1 MATSKPTKK
10 QKEELVQTL
19 KFTPRTYTISVG
31 GYGGETYCG
40 IVDRKIYDYFK
51 AKKIDM
57 EQYAWT
63 WDDDMWKDIP
73 EEMRPFEPGS
83 PYDCDNFFHASGATF
98 DDSNEIYVYDENNNV
113 HWQKSLGYS
122 LEDEGVVVECSGSNE
137 IADLDEGTVV
147 IWSAQGE
154 KGGFFE
160 GEIYLTAPF
169 DPAKLKLYYEDC
181 DGWAILTYIEYDGEE
196 IDGSNGYSTTGKWNE
211 SKWIIVGDE
220 EVYAG
225 EEREEGEEYGQDH
238 FDPAAEL
245 DKIVQEH
252 NISAFQELANTLAE
266 RWNDASEK
274 PETKGT
280 YEVKFAQG
288 VWPLGDVRNAQW
300 TGRSWKENGKKAPE
314 IIGWRERPWYPAD
327 DHPEQA
333 TVYEV
338 RENGDWPFP
347 AYAKWDGEVWFEQK
361 NDAESAGR
369 SRKKTHHMH
378 EWREV
383 DQ

>member
-1 MATSKPTKK
+1 MATSKKPTKK

-122 LEDEGVVVECSGSNE
+122 LEDEGVVVECSSSNE

-225 EEREEGEEYGQDH
+225 EEREEGEEYGQDD

-252 NISAFQELANTLAE
+252 DISAFQELANALAE

-280 YEVKFAQG
+280 YEVKFAKG
-288 VWPLGDVRNAQW
+288 VWPLGDVRTAEW

-314 IIGWRERPWYPAD
+314 MIGWKELEHD
-327 DHPEQA
+327 E
-333 TVYEV
+333 
-338 RENGDWPFP
+338 
-347 AYAKWDGEVWFEQK
+347 
-361 NDAESAGR
+361 
-369 SRKKTHHMH
+369 
-378 EWREV
+378 
-383 DQ
+383 